1 MMMMPALLLGLVVV
15 VAFFGYLF
23 YVMSQNSAGGGVLGR
38 RERAELEELRV
49 LVDDLKETAWDHREL
64 DSALSVI
71 LIDKIRDFEK
81 RRRELGP

>member
-23 YVMSQNSAGGGVLGR
+23 YVMSQNSGGGVLER

-71 LIDKIRDFEK
+71 LIDKIRGFEK